1 MKKFLGY
8 IFLGLWSLGCTYYLV
23 KVVNAADKK
32 IDAKEA
38 EMRKYKLY
46 YNLCSCWVGAKQRGR
61 SIAEYLEHE
70 NMNIIAVYGMGDI
83 GIRFCKE
90 LQGTKINI
98 KYVMDQNMT
107 LDTTFAPRIKLD
119 EELPKVDAIIVTP
132 INSFSQIRDILA
144 AKTDCAIVSI
154 EDIIF
159 GL

>member
-8 IFLGLWSLGCTYYLV
+8 IFWGLCNLGCIYYLV

-38 EMRKYKLY
+38 ELKKFKLFF
-46 YNLCSCWVGAKQRGR
+46 NLYGCWIAAKQRGK
-61 SIAEYLEHE
+61 SVAEYLEHE
-70 NMNIIAVYGMGDI
+70 NMNTIAVYGMGDM

-90 LQGTKINI
+90 LQGSKINI

-107 LDTTFAPRIKLD
+107 LDTVFAPRIKLED
-119 EELPKVDAIIVTP
+119 ELPKVDAIIVTP
-132 INSFSQIRDILA
+132 IMAFPKIRDTLS

-154 EDIIF
+154 EDIIY

>member
-1 MKKFLGY
+1 MKKILGY
-8 IFLGLWSLGCTYYLV
+8 ISLGLWGLACTYYLI

-38 EMRKYKLY
+38 EIRKFKLY
-46 YNLCSCWVGAKQRGR
+46 YNLCSCWVGAKQRGK
-61 SIAEYLEHE
+61 SVAEYLQHE
-70 NMNIIAVYGMGDI
+70 NINTIAVYGMGDI

-90 LQGTKINI
+90 LRGTTINI

-107 LDTTFAPRIKLD
+107 LDTTFAPRISLS

-132 INSFSQIRDILA
+132 INVFPQIRNMLS
-144 AKTDCAIVSI
+144 AKTDCTILSI

>member
-1 MKKFLGY
+1 MKRFLGY
-8 IFLGLWSLGCTYYLV
+8 IFLGLWGLGCTYYLV

-32 IDAKEA
+32 INAKEA
-38 EMRKYKLY
+38 EMKKFKLY
-46 YNLCSCWVGAKQRGR
+46 YNLYSCWIGAKQRGK
-61 SIAEYLEHE
+61 SVAEYLQHE
-70 NMNIIAVYGMGDI
+70 NMNTIAVYGMGDI

-90 LQGTKINI
+90 LQGSNINI

-107 LDTTFAPRIKLD
+107 LDTIFAPRLKLD

-132 INSFSQIRDILA
+132 INVFPQIRDTLS
-144 AKTDCAIVSI
+144 AKTDCTILSI

>member
-1 MKKFLGY
+1 MKRFLGY
-8 IFLGLWSLGCTYYLV
+8 IFLGVCNLGCIYYLV

-38 EMRKYKLY
+38 ELKKFKLFF
-46 YNLCSCWVGAKQRGR
+46 NLYGCWIAAKQRGK
-61 SIAEYLEHE
+61 SVAEYLEHE
-70 NMNIIAVYGMGDI
+70 NMNTIAVYGMGDI

-90 LQGTKINI
+90 LQGSKINI

-107 LDTTFAPRIKLD
+107 LDTAFAPRIKL
-119 EELPKVDAIIVTP
+119 EYELPKVDAIIVTP
-132 INSFSQIRDILA
+132 IMAFPQIKDTLS
-144 AKTDCAIVSI
+144 AKTDCKIVSI